1 MSNKYVDSD
10 IDHGQSTVVS
20 DKNPPVHESLYPVDH
35 DNINGE
41 SDNVYITFKTT
52 FSISFST
59 ISMKLKRTDKTTQS
73 QKLEQKNDT

>member
-20 DKNPPVHESLYPVDH
+20 DKNPPVHESLYPVDN

-52 FSISFST
+52 NEIE
-59 ISMKLKRTDKTTQS
+59 K
-73 QKLEQKNDT
+73 EQIKQPKAKNDT